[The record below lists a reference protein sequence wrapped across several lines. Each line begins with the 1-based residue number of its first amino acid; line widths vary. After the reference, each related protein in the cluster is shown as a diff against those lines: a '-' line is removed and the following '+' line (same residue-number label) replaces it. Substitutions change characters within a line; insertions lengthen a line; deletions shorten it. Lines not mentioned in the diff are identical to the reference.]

1 MITSIYITRELGDVP
16 QLQTFCGEHQLR
28 LTAKS
33 QITFESLDFEIGNPF
48 DVVFFSSPRSVI
60 HFLSSVR
67 IPQNVAIGCVGKGTA
82 EHVRRVG
89 FNPDFVGSTPGEP
102 SKNAKELAD
111 WLGNRRILFPVSE
124 ISKGSLTEFIPSS
137 QVETVFVYT
146 TKRSPVSIDQ
156 HEVYIFSS
164 PSNVDSFLLRNPS
177 PSGIIVAWGKSTE
190 RSLREQSII
199 PSITL
204 LQSEESELNS
214 QLLTLL

>member
-1 MITSIYITRELGDVP
+1 MITSIYITRELGDIP

-33 QITFESLDFEIGNPF
+33 QITFESLDFEIGKPF

-60 HFLSSVR
+60 HFLSRVP
-67 IPQNVAIGCVGKGTA
+67 IPENVAIGCVGKGTA
-82 EHVRRVG
+82 EQVRRAG
-89 FNPDFVGSTPGEP
+89 FNPDFIGSTPGEP
-102 SKNAKELAD
+102 SKNAKELAG

-156 HEVYIFSS
+156 NDVYIFSS
-164 PSNVDSFLLRNPS
+164 PSNVGSFLLQNPS
-177 PSGIIVAWGKSTE
+177 PSGIVVAWGNSTE

-204 LQSEESELNS
+204 LHSEESELIS
-214 QLLTLL
+214 QLLTLI